1 MINELLVKLSQK
13 QDLTYDEAKAAVN
26 EIMSGDVSSVVT
38 SSFLTALAMK
48 GETDDEIAGAA
59 EAMRS
64 KAVKFELGCHALDV
78 VGTGGD
84 KSNSFNI
91 STTAGFVAAAA
102 GVTIA
107 KHGNRAASSKSGT
120 ADCLEALGVK
130 IDCDPAVMKKSLHE
144 NNIVFFFAQK
154 YHSAMRFVGP
164 VRKEIGIRTVFNILG
179 PLTNPG
185 HADRMLLGVFSEDYV
200 EKIAKALIKLGVHD
214 AMVVYGLDG
223 LDEISACGETKVAEV
238 RGNDI
243 KYYTIKPEDFGF
255 ERVKKEELAGGTP
268 QENAQITKSI
278 LAGGGTAA
286 QKQAVAL
293 NAGACIYVD
302 NDGITL
308 AEGIKQAQEIMAS
321 GKAIKILE
329 GFIKTTNQGE

>member
-1 MINELLVKLSQK
+1 MIEQLLKKVAAK
-13 QDLTYDEAKAAVN
+13 QDLTYDEAKTAVD
-26 EIMSGDVSSVVT
+26 EIMSGNVSQVVT
-38 SSFLTALAMK
+38 SAFLTALAMK

-59 EAMRS
+59 EGMRS
-64 KAVKFELGCHALDV
+64 KAVPFELGCHALDV

-84 KSNSFNI
+84 GSNSFNI
-91 STTAGFVAAAA
+91 STTAGLVAAAA

-120 ADCLEALGVK
+120 ADCLDALGVK
-130 IDCDPAVMKKSLHE
+130 IDCEAEVMRKSLKE
-144 NNIVFFFAQK
+144 NKIVFFFAQK

-185 HADRMLLGVFSEDYV
+185 HADRMLLGVFSEEYV

-214 AMVVYGLDG
+214 AMVVYGMDK

-255 ERVKKEELAGGTP
+255 ERVPKEALAGGTP
-268 QENAQITKSI
+268 EENAEITKAI
-278 LAGGGTAA
+278 LRGEGTSA
-286 QKQAVAL
+286 QKTAVAL

-302 NDGITL
+302 RDGISL
-308 AEGIKQAQEIMAS
+308 QDAVKEAQRVMAS
-321 GKAIKILE
+321 GKGMDVLN
-329 GFIKTTNQGE
+329 GFIKTTNEQ

>member
-1 MINELLVKLSQK
+1 MIEQLLKKVAAK
-13 QDLTYDEAKAAVN
+13 QDLTYDEAKTAVD
-26 EIMSGDVSSVVT
+26 EIMSGNVSQVVT
-38 SSFLTALAMK
+38 SAFLTALAMK
-48 GETDDEIAGAA
+48 GETEDEIAGAA
-59 EAMRS
+59 EGMRS
-64 KAVKFELGCHALDV
+64 KAVPFELGCHALDV

-84 KSNSFNI
+84 GSNSFNI
-91 STTAGFVAAAA
+91 STTAGLVAAAA

-130 IDCDPAVMKKSLHE
+130 IDCEPEVMRKSLKE
-144 NNIVFFFAQK
+144 NKIVFFFAQK

-185 HADRMLLGVFSEDYV
+185 HADRMLLGVFSEEYV

-214 AMVVYGLDG
+214 AMVVYGMDK

-255 ERVKKEELAGGTP
+255 ERVPKEALAGGTP
-268 QENAQITKSI
+268 EENAEITKAI
-278 LAGGGTAA
+278 LRGEGTPA
-286 QKQAVAL
+286 QKAAVAL

-302 NDGITL
+302 RDGISL
-308 AEGIKQAQEIMAS
+308 QDAVKEAQRVMAS
-321 GKAIKILE
+321 GKGMDVLN
-329 GFIKTTNQGE
+329 GFIKTTNEQ

>member
-1 MINELLVKLSQK
+1 MIEQLLKKVAAK
-13 QDLTYDEAKAAVN
+13 QDLTYDEAKTAVD
-26 EIMSGDVSSVVT
+26 EIMSGNVSQVVT
-38 SSFLTALAMK
+38 SAFLTALAMK
-48 GETDDEIAGAA
+48 GETEDEIAGAA
-59 EAMRS
+59 EGMRS
-64 KAVKFELGCHALDV
+64 KAVPFELGCHALDV

-84 KSNSFNI
+84 GSNSFNI
-91 STTAGFVAAAA
+91 STTAGIVAATA

-130 IDCDPAVMKKSLHE
+130 IDCKPDVMKKSLKE
-144 NNIVFFFAQK
+144 NKIVFFFAQK

-185 HADRMLLGVFSEDYV
+185 HADRMLLGVFSEEYV

-214 AMVVYGLDG
+214 AMVVYGMDK

-255 ERVKKEELAGGTP
+255 ERVPKEALAGGTP
-268 QENAQITKSI
+268 EENAEITKAI
-278 LAGGGTAA
+278 LRGEGTPA
-286 QKQAVAL
+286 QKAAVAL

-302 NDGITL
+302 RDGISL
-308 AEGIKQAQEIMAS
+308 QDAVKEAQEVMAS
-321 GKAIKILE
+321 GKGMDVLN
-329 GFIKTTNQGE
+329 GFIKTTNEQ

>member
-1 MINELLVKLSQK
+1 MIEQLLKKVAAK
-13 QDLTYDEAKAAVN
+13 QDLTYDEAKTAVD
-26 EIMSGDVSSVVT
+26 EIMSGNVSQVVT
-38 SSFLTALAMK
+38 SAFLTALAMK

-59 EAMRS
+59 EGMRS
-64 KAVKFELGCHALDV
+64 KAVPFELGCHALDV

-84 KSNSFNI
+84 GSNSFNI
-91 STTAGFVAAAA
+91 STTAGLVAAAA

-130 IDCDPAVMKKSLHE
+130 IDCEPEVMRKSLNE
-144 NNIVFFFAQK
+144 NKIVFFFAQK

-185 HADRMLLGVFSEDYV
+185 HADRMLLGVFSEEYV

-214 AMVVYGLDG
+214 AMVVYGMDK

-255 ERVKKEELAGGTP
+255 ERV
-268 QENAQITKSI
+268 
-278 LAGGGTAA
+278 
-286 QKQAVAL
+286 
-293 NAGACIYVD
+293 
-302 NDGITL
+302 
-308 AEGIKQAQEIMAS
+308 
-321 GKAIKILE
+321 
-329 GFIKTTNQGE
+329 

>member
-1 MINELLVKLSQK
+1 MIEQLLKKVAAK
-13 QDLTYDEAKAAVN
+13 QDLTYDEAKTAVD
-26 EIMSGDVSSVVT
+26 EIMSGNVSQVVT
-38 SSFLTALAMK
+38 SAFLTALAMK

-59 EAMRS
+59 EGMRS
-64 KAVKFELGCHALDV
+64 KAVPFELGCHALDV

-84 KSNSFNI
+84 GSNSFNI
-91 STTAGFVAAAA
+91 STTAGLVAAAA

-130 IDCDPAVMKKSLHE
+130 IDCEPEVMRKSLNE
-144 NNIVFFFAQK
+144 NKIVFFFAQK

-185 HADRMLLGVFSEDYV
+185 HADRMLLGVFSEEYV

-214 AMVVYGLDG
+214 AMVVYGMDK

-255 ERVKKEELAGGTP
+255 ERVPKEALAGGTP
-268 QENAQITKSI
+268 EENAEITKAI
-278 LAGGGTAA
+278 LPD
-286 QKQAVAL
+286 KSSKYRL
-293 NAGACIYVD
+293 NLLSV
-302 NDGITL
+302 L
-308 AEGIKQAQEIMAS
+308 
-321 GKAIKILE
+321 
-329 GFIKTTNQGE
+329 

>member
-1 MINELLVKLSQK
+1 MLKTQIAQLVKGENLSR
-13 QDLTYDEAKAAVN
+13 EATAEAFDK
-26 EIMSGDVSSVVT
+26 IMSGEANDIQKAA
-38 SSFLTALAMK
+38 FLTALAAK
-48 GETDDEIAGAA
+48 GETIDEITAA
-59 EAMRS
+59 ADVLR
-64 KAVKFELGCHALDV
+64 KYCTKVPHTCDAFEI

-107 KHGNRAASSKSGT
+107 KHGNRAASSKCGT

-130 IDCDPAVMKKSLHE
+130 IDCEPEVMKKSLKE

-154 YHSAMRFVGP
+154 YHKAMRFVGP

-185 HADRMLLGVFSEDYV
+185 KADRMLLGVFSEEYV

-214 AMVVYGLDG
+214 AMVVYGMDK

-243 KYYTIKPEDFGF
+243 KYYTIKPEDFGYK
-255 ERVKKEELAGGTP
+255 RVSKADLAGGTP
-268 QENAQITKSI
+268 EENANITKAI
-278 LAGGGTAA
+278 LQGGGTEA
-286 QKQAVAL
+286 QRNAVAL
-293 NAGACIYVD
+293 NAGACIYVF

-308 AEGIKQAQEIMAS
+308 QEGVKQAEEIMAS
-321 GKAIKILE
+321 GKGYEVLK
-329 GFIKTTNQGE
+329 GFVKTTNEE

>member
-1 MINELLVKLSQK
+1 MIEQLLKKVAAK
-13 QDLTYDEAKAAVN
+13 QDLTYDEAKTAVD
-26 EIMSGDVSSVVT
+26 EIMSGNVSQVVT
-38 SSFLTALAMK
+38 SAFLTALSMK

-59 EAMRS
+59 EGMRS
-64 KAVKFELGCHALDV
+64 KAVPFELGCHALDV

-84 KSNSFNI
+84 GSNSFNI
-91 STTAGFVAAAA
+91 STTAGLVAAAA

-130 IDCDPAVMKKSLHE
+130 IDCEPEVMRKSLNE
-144 NNIVFFFAQK
+144 NKIVFFFAQK

-185 HADRMLLGVFSEDYV
+185 HADRMLLGVFSEEYV

-214 AMVVYGLDG
+214 AMVVYGMDK

-255 ERVKKEELAGGTP
+255 ERVPKEALAGGTP
-268 QENAQITKSI
+268 EENAEITKAI
-278 LAGGGTAA
+278 LRGEGTSA
-286 QKQAVAL
+286 QKNCRCTQCRRMHL
-293 NAGACIYVD
+293 C
-302 NDGITL
+302 
-308 AEGIKQAQEIMAS
+308 
-321 GKAIKILE
+321 
-329 GFIKTTNQGE
+329 